1 MRRIINKLLHSSIKH
16 KLIVLAMFV
25 SGVAIFLLSS
35 AFILNDVRD
44 AKHSM
49 VQEIALLNKVIGS
62 RAISRLAFDQESKA
76 EKDLYD
82 LYQIPSIRLAC
93 LYKNNGELFA
103 LYLKKGESL
112 SCPKKPLQFGYW
124 FNWSSLVI
132 YQKVFSLGGQAD
144 GAMYIESDLNEIYS
158 HLAIYAV
165 TTSIVIILVIIIAY
179 FLTVRLQ
186 AVISTPILSLVG
198 SMQSIREVRDYSARA
213 KILYNDELGLLANS
227 FNEMLSEIE
236 RRDQFLEQKVQERTE
251 DLEYALK
258 VKEDFLSNMS
268 HEIRTPIHG
277 VISFVRLLVEEW
289 NTSDD
294 DILFNYAQRAH
305 KSSDRLLAL
314 INNLLDMSKFEKG
327 AVQLERKELLF
338 SDLIQ
343 TVIAETSGVVEA
355 KHEKL
360 VFQPMANEP
369 LVEVDEGRMAQ
380 VMTNLIGNAVKYSE
394 KGTIRISQSVNPEA
408 IFLDGVAQAPGMIIS
423 ISDEGIGIPED
434 ELVKIFDKFF
444 ESSLTKTKAG
454 GTGLGLAISR
464 EIVKAH
470 LGTIWAENN
479 KNGIGSTFTF
489 MFPLKEI
496 PGVTQITEKY
506 V

>member
-1 MRRIINKLLHSSIKH
+1 M
-16 KLIVLAMFV
+16 
-25 SGVAIFLLSS
+25 
-35 AFILNDVRD
+35 
-44 AKHSM
+44 
-49 VQEIALLNKVIGS
+49 
-62 RAISRLAFDQESKA
+62 
-76 EKDLYD
+76 
-82 LYQIPSIRLAC
+82 
-93 LYKNNGELFA
+93 
-103 LYLKKGESL
+103 
-112 SCPKKPLQFGYW
+112 
-124 FNWSSLVI
+124 
-132 YQKVFSLGGQAD
+132 
-144 GAMYIESDLNEIYS
+144 
-158 HLAIYAV
+158 
-165 TTSIVIILVIIIAY
+165 
-179 FLTVRLQ
+179 
-186 AVISTPILSLVG
+186 
-198 SMQSIREVRDYSARA
+198 
-213 KILYNDELGLLANS
+213 
-227 FNEMLSEIE
+227 
-236 RRDQFLEQKVQERTE
+236 
-251 DLEYALK
+251 
-258 VKEDFLSNMS
+258 
-268 HEIRTPIHG
+268 
-277 VISFVRLLVEEW
+277 
-289 NTSDD
+289 
-294 DILFNYAQRAH
+294 LFNYAQRAH
-305 KSSDRLLAL
+305 KSGERLLIL

-343 TVIAETSGVVEA
+343 TVIAETSGVVEV

-408 IFLDGVAQAPGMIIS
+408 IFLEGVAQAPGMIIS

-496 PGVTQITEKY
+496 PGVTQATEKY
-506 V
+506 A

>member
-1 MRRIINKLLHSSIKH
+1 MVLYVAFVITTYFDSRNGLSHELKLLAQLVGNRNAVLMSFQDYDEIRKNLKIFDVKKDVIASCIYSKNQELVVSLIKDGNPFSCSPYATKNWNYLTVNEDIELNNVILGKIIIYAKTNYIIKDLIIRLTYASGIFIIISIIVILFSYKIQTFISIPIDNLINITSSIKTGNYNIRAK
-16 KLIVLAMFV
+16 KLYEDEI
-25 SGVAIFLLSS
+25 G
-35 AFILNDVRD
+35 ILTESFN
-44 AKHSM
+44 SM
-49 VQEIALLNKVIGS
+49 LTTIHE
-62 RAISRLAFDQESKA
+62 R
-76 EKDLYD
+76 
-82 LYQIPSIRLAC
+82 
-93 LYKNNGELFA
+93 
-103 LYLKKGESL
+103 
-112 SCPKKPLQFGYW
+112 
-124 FNWSSLVI
+124 
-132 YQKVFSLGGQAD
+132 
-144 GAMYIESDLNEIYS
+144 DLNLKE
-158 HLAIYAV
+158 
-165 TTSIVIILVIIIAY
+165 
-179 FLTVRLQ
+179 
-186 AVISTPILSLVG
+186 
-198 SMQSIREVRDYSARA
+198 MNQS
-213 KILYNDELGLLANS
+213 
-227 FNEMLSEIE
+227 
-236 RRDQFLEQKVQERTE
+236 LEQKVQERTE

-408 IFLDGVAQAPGMIIS
+408 IFLDGGGSSTRYDHFNIRRR
-423 ISDEGIGIPED
+423 IGIPED

-479 KNGIGSTFTF
+479 KNGVGSTFTF
-489 MFPLKEI
+489 VFPLKEI
-496 PGVTQITEKY
+496 PGITQATEKY